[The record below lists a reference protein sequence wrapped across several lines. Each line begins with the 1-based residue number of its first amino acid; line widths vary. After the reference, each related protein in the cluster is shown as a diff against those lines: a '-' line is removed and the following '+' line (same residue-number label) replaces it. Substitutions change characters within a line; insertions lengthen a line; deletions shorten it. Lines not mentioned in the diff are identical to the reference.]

1 MNDILKDAL
10 INVEGKDIMTQ
21 FLSILE
27 LDVFSCKLL

>member
-10 INVEGKDIMTQ
+10 TNAEGKDIMTQ

-27 LDVFSCKLL
+27 FSKSIFIL